1 MLVYNLDHVGIAVK
15 DLDASIDSYRDRYGV
30 EPAHREIVESQG
42 VEEALLPIGGSF
54 VQLLTPLDPNSPVG
68 RFLDRRGEG
77 MHHLAY
83 AVLDIEE
90 ALKHLRSTGAKLI
103 DETARTGGRGAKI
116 AFVHPADLAGTLIEL
131 VEPQNA

>member
-30 EPAHREIVESQG
+30 EPAHREVVESQG

-54 VQLLTPLDPNSPVG
+54 VQLLTPLGPNSPVG
-68 RFLDRRGEG
+68 RFLERRGEG

>member
-42 VEEALLPIGGSF
+42 VEEALLPVGGSF

-103 DETARTGGRGAKI
+103 DETPRTGGRGAKI